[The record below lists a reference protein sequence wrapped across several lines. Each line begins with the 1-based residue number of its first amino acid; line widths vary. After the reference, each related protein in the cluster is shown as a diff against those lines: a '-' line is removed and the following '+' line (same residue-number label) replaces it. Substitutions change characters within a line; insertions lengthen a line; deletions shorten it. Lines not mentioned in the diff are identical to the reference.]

1 MLKKMRKKAGAL
13 LVMICLGVIILLC
26 WEAGEHLKDKILRS
40 LETAAE
46 ARTGKQTVVLD
57 SGHGGSDSGKVG
69 INGAK
74 EKEINLLIAK
84 EIRRLLEKE
93 KIEVIMVREKDEELG
108 KSKVEDLKYRVSL
121 MNEKK
126 PSLAVSIHQNSYQL
140 IRKAFI
146 PKEGYIFVDADYSQ
160 VELRVLAHLSGDE
173 VMKNAFLNNV
183 DIHATTASEVFEV
196 PIDEVTSLQRRH
208 AKAVNFGIVYGISAF
223 GLSEDLGISRK
234 EASDFIAKYYDTYKS
249 IKAYLDEQ
257 VAHAKEKGYV
267 TTMFGRIRP
276 IPELKSSNFMQRS
289 FGERVAMNSPIQ
301 GTAADIIKIAMVR
314 VNMKLKELG
323 LKSQL
328 ILQIHDELLIEAAE
342 DEVDIVKKLLVDEM
356 MHAADMTV
364 PLEVG
369 VASGNNWYEAK

>member
-46 ARTGKQTVVLD
+46 ARAGKQTVVLD

-126 PSLAVSIHQNSYQL
+126 PSLAVSIHQNSYHEENVFGAQVFYYKTSTEGE
-140 IRKAFI
+140 KAAAVI
-146 PKEGYIFVDADYSQ
+146 QEALQ
-160 VELRVLAHLSGDE
+160 E
-173 VMKNAFLNNV
+173 VNPENTKKIKANDTYYLLKK
-183 DIHATTASEVFEV
+183 TEV
-196 PIDEVTSLQRRH
+196 PTV
-208 AKAVNFGIVYGISAF
+208 IVECGFLSNYAEAEK
-223 GLSEDLGISRK
+223 LVSEDYQKKLA
-234 EASDFIAKYYDTYKS
+234 EAVT
-249 IKAYLDEQ
+249 
-257 VAHAKEKGYV
+257 KG
-267 TTMFGRIRP
+267 
-276 IPELKSSNFMQRS
+276 
-289 FGERVAMNSPIQ
+289 
-301 GTAADIIKIAMVR
+301 
-314 VNMKLKELG
+314 
-323 LKSQL
+323 
-328 ILQIHDELLIEAAE
+328 ILQYLKDQ
-342 DEVDIVKKLLVDEM
+342 
-356 MHAADMTV
+356 
-364 PLEVG
+364 
-369 VASGNNWYEAK
+369 